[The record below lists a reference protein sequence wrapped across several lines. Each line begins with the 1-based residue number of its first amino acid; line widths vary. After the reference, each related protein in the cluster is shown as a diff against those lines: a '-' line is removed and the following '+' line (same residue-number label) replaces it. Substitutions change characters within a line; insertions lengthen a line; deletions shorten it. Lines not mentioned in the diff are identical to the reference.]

1 MKITDITTTLLSHYH
16 PKPIQDGTTISP
28 TLTTVG
34 RSPIFVHIKT
44 DEGTEGL
51 GINQGYPG
59 IRQIIENDLKELLI
73 NQQRVSVSSDKSFEY
88 DIEVSKSQ
96 RMEIIVTLLDGK
108 SEKLTFDLAIS
119 P

>member
-51 GINQGYPG
+51 G
-59 IRQIIENDLKELLI
+59 LELNLETI
-73 NQQRVSVSSDKSFEY
+73 
-88 DIEVSKSQ
+88 
-96 RMEIIVTLLDGK
+96 
-108 SEKLTFDLAIS
+108 EKLS
-119 P
+119 V